1 MQPQSAKLLDSQW
14 DQLQSIVKWIRPT
27 AAAGRQICGATLRD
41 ETFSLQPM
49 TWFIVGFTSQEK
61 IHAVL
66 VLLAIRSLGKSKSVS
81 SQVPKD
87 ERSPESVVLHLI
99 DNFRNVVPSVQAL
112 SEDGLMY
119 AKGAL
124 NLHSI
129 FNLAQML
136 QGENVP
142 ANVAQLQENVKRDG
156 SEVLRFYILFLLGFM
171 SGLGAGRGSKFLTAR
186 RAESVIEGVRML
198 KYLLEASACG
208 IYWGPFA
215 CLQLS
220 TVLVEDLASTC
231 RSQLQC

>member
-1 MQPQSAKLLDSQW
+1 MEG
-14 DQLQSIVKWIRPT
+14 IEGGEPT
-27 AAAGRQICGATLRD
+27 PC
-41 ETFSLQPM
+41 
-49 TWFIVGFTSQEK
+49 QEK

-66 VLLAIRSLGKSKSVS
+66 VLLAIRSLGKSKIVS

-99 DNFRNVVPSVQAL
+99 DSFQNVVPSVQTL
-112 SEDGLMY
+112 SEEGLMY

-142 ANVAQLQENVKRDG
+142 ANVFQLQENVKRDNG
-156 SEVLRFYILFLLGFM
+156 SDVLRFYILFLLGFM

-186 RAESVIEGVRML
+186 RAESVIDGVRML
-198 KYLLEASACG
+198 KYLLDATACG
-208 IYWGPFA
+208 IYWGCWDA
-215 CLQLS
+215 
-220 TVLVEDLASTC
+220 LVNQRRLAPCFLLLASC
-231 RSQLQC
+231 ILHYASSLQVSAVCFLGLFLSLLLNM